1 MKQLRIYPDT
11 SVIGGCEDPEFAED
25 SKSLWRQFVAGQ
37 HVLVLSAHTLRELQ
51 GAPESVRQRLLD
63 ISEEKTI
70 VLEDSSEAATLA
82 QAYLQR
88 GVLGPGSH
96 SDALHVALATVGRAD
111 VLVSW
116 NFKHIVNLGRIRIF
130 NSVNLEFGY
139 GILEIRSPKEVL
151 RYEEQEV

>member
-1 MKQLRIYPDT
+1 MLVKQLRIYLDT

-25 SKSLWRQFVAGQ
+25 SKTLWRQFIIGQ
-37 HVLVLSAHTLRELQ
+37 HMLVLSAHTLRELQ
-51 GAPESVRQRLLD
+51 GAPESVRQHLLD
-63 ISEEKTI
+63 IPEEKTI
-70 VLEDSSEAATLA
+70 LLEDSSEAAILA

-88 GVLGPGSH
+88 GVLGPGSY
-96 SDALHVALATVGRAD
+96 SDALHVSLATVGRAD

-130 NSVNLEFGY
+130 NSVNVEFGY

-151 RYEEQEV
+151 RYEE